1 MSLKI
6 TVIGAGIF
14 GVSTALEL
22 TDRGHKVTLVEQ
34 FAQGDSRTTSNGLT
48 RNIRFSHAGD
58 EWYTRSAW
66 KARSYWKELEN
77 RFSTELMIECG
88 VAWFSHEEN
97 GWGSLSH
104 KTLESEGIPVEKLD
118 PSDGTRLY
126 PSFSGDDLSFILFEP
141 KGGVLRARKSVK
153 VLSSAFSKLGGRLI
167 KGRAENIGGRISVNG
182 NETGEDIV
190 VWACGPWIPILFDLG
205 MDIQVTTQEVNFFE
219 SPPEWNAPNVPAY
232 TDIEESFYGCGGC
245 EDRPFKLASDVRGK
259 ELNPDAEERELSNQQ
274 LKMCQ
279 DYLSKRFPSLSESIV
294 NERRLCQ
301 YTSTSDSNWIV
312 APVPGLNNQW
322 IVGAGSGHGFKH
334 GPALG
339 KYVSDLI
346 EDKIRPEQKFA
357 INDRPYNS
365 GGWLHLY
372 NKKHL

>member
-22 TDRGHKVTLVEQ
+22 IDRGHKVTLVEQ

-48 RNIRFSHAGD
+48 RNIRFSHAED

-88 VAWFSHEEN
+88 VAWFSHEKN
-97 GWGSLSH
+97 GWGSLSY

-118 PSDGTRLY
+118 PSDGARLY
-126 PSFSGDDLSFILFEP
+126 PSFNGDDLSFILFEP

-153 VLSSAFSKLGGRLI
+153 VLSSAISAMGGKLI
-167 KGRAENIGGRISVNG
+167 KGRAENIAGRISVDG
-182 NETGEDIV
+182 NEIKSDIV
-190 VWACGPWIPILFDLG
+190 VWACGPWIPLLFDLDI
-205 MDIQVTTQEVNFFE
+205 DIQVTTQEVIFFE
-219 SPPEWNAPNVPAY
+219 SPPEWNTSNIPAY
-232 TDIEESFYGCGGC
+232 TDIEEAFYGCGGC
-245 EDRPFKLASDVRGK
+245 EDRPFKLASDARGK
-259 ELNPDAEERELSNQQ
+259 HFNPDKEERKLSNQQ
-274 LKMCQ
+274 LQMCQ
-279 DYLSKRFPSLSESIV
+279 NYLSKRFPSLSESIV

-312 APVPGLNNQW
+312 APLPGLNNQW

-346 EDKIRPEQKFA
+346 EDKIKPEPKFA

-372 NKKHL
+372 NRKHL

>member
-1 MSLKI
+1 MSSKI

-97 GWGSLSH
+97 GWGSMSH
-104 KTLESEGIPVEKLD
+104 KTLENEGIPVEKLD
-118 PSDGTRLY
+118 PSDGARLY

-141 KGGVLRARKSVK
+141 TGGILRARKSVK
-153 VLSSAFSKLGGRLI
+153 AISTAFSEMGGKFI

-182 NETGEDIV
+182 NETRADIV
-190 VWACGPWIPILFDLG
+190 IWACGPWIPLLFDLN
-205 MDIQVTTQEVNFFE
+205 MNIQVTTQEVIFFE
-219 SPPEWNAPNVPAY
+219 SHPAWNAPNVPAY
-232 TDIEESFYGCGGC
+232 TDIEEAFYGCGGC
-245 EDRPFKLASDVRGK
+245 EGRSFKLASDVRGK
-259 ELNPDAEERELSNQQ
+259 EFNPDKEERKLSNLQ

-279 DYLSKRFPSLSESIV
+279 DYLSKRFPSLSEAPV
-294 NERRLCQ
+294 AERRLCQ
-301 YTSTSDSNWIV
+301 YTSTSDSNWII
-312 APVPGLNNQW
+312 APVPGINNQW

-346 EDKIRPEQKFA
+346 EDKIRPEPKFS

-372 NKKHL
+372 NRKNL